1 MVTSTDAVLGPGL
14 QASLQAQACSAL
26 STPRSPAPGEPPAA
40 KWQHRGE
47 DRGEDRGGQKWSLP
61 GSCHRSTSTSPEGR
75 RQLSFVRLGTL
86 WP

>member
-1 MVTSTDAVLGPGL
+1 MVTSMDAVREAVLGPGL
-14 QASLQAQACSAL
+14 QESLQAQACSAL
-26 STPRSPAPGEPPAA
+26 STPRSPAPGEPPRSGRTEA
-40 KWQHRGE
+40 
-47 DRGEDRGGQKWSLP
+47 GQKWSLP